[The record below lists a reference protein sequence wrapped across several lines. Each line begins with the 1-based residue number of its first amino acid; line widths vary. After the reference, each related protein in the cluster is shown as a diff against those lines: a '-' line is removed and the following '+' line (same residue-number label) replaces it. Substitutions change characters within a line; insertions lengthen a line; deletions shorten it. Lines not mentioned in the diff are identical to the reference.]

1 MSEEDMPDLDDFE
14 DNLKTVQYTNNKSKY
29 NNEEDYT
36 KPNIRHMEDQ
46 EKQKQ
51 EIQKIQTKVDH
62 LNAEIQGNKKK
73 EAFGGFKKGFFSST
87 PGKKEQK
94 ITEVKVTKKAS
105 PLEIK
110 EVQEAMKMNNYL
122 Q

>member
-73 EAFGGFKKGFFSST
+73 EAFGG
-87 PGKKEQK
+87 
-94 ITEVKVTKKAS
+94 TKR
-105 PLEIK
+105 PLRAHPALDEP
-110 EVQEAMKMNNYL
+110 
-122 Q
+122 